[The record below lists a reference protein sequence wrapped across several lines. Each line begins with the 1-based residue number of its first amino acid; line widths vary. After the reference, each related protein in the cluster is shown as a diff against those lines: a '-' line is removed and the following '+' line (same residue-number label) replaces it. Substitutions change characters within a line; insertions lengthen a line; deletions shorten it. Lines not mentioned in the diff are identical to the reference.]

1 MAKIYSVST
10 VMISNEWRKV
20 LIVYDSSTDQ
30 PLSFPNLRTIIA
42 TSEETVGQST
52 IKVYTTEGDI
62 WKTYPPDEQDNFY
75 IYWFVLAKE
84 QEAATV
90 ANQLAEENATLNEAL
105 NIIEGVDKFGNPTV

>member
-1 MAKIYSVST
+1 MARNYSVSQ
-10 VMISNEWRKV
+10 VMINNEWRKV
-20 LIVYDSSTDQ
+20 LIVKDPSTDQ
-30 PLSFPNLRTIIA
+30 PLDFNNIRTIIA
-42 TSEETVGQST
+42 TPDEGIGESI
-52 IKVYTTEGDI
+52 IKVYTTEGYI

-105 NIIEGVDKFGNPTV
+105 NIIEGGDKFGNPTV